1 MLSLPLYRKFRAR
14 GYRAT
19 EAARMAKGAAAI
31 DSDAVTVE
39 FAPDACSCGYPTVG
53 PCHRCLDDR
62 RAKHEGARL
71 RSHRCACPHTFEIVV
86 KSRAD
91 RDLQNSLGSVCVNSE
106 SDPYLDEVAAE
117 LAFDLLAQ
125 LPTEAQRKQKEIV
138 HTICDGLADKLCAQI
153 DAGAMP
159 SDFDGFEIRW
169 LLEDMM
175 QREANTDRRHAP
187 RKRRFRAEV
196 RKVNA
201 RRIILG

>member
-1 MLSLPLYRKFRAR
+1 MASATQERMDRNDQKRITR
-14 GYRAT
+14 G
-19 EAARMAKGAAAI
+19 
-31 DSDAVTVE
+31 
-39 FAPDACSCGYPTVG
+39 
-53 PCHRCLDDR
+53 
-62 RAKHEGARL
+62 
-71 RSHRCACPHTFEIVV
+71 
-86 KSRAD
+86 
-91 RDLQNSLGSVCVNSE
+91 VCQ
-106 SDPYLDEVAAE
+106 Y
-117 LAFDLLAQ
+117 
-125 LPTEAQRKQKEIV
+125 
-138 HTICDGLADKLCAQI
+138 LADKLCAQI